1 MVLKDPLRLMLFNP
15 KATIFNHDCVPT
27 ACRFDYVDSTNDDY
41 EHSSTNIIVRLIED
55 VDEGKEVCISY
66 FRIGRDYCTRKRIL
80 MEEYVK
86 KIYSN
91 N

>member
-41 EHSSTNIIVRLIED
+41 EHNSTDIVIRLIEW
-55 VDEGKEVCISY
+55 K
-66 FRIGRDYCTRKRIL
+66 FTIGVQVI
-80 MEEYVK
+80 
-86 KIYSN
+86 
-91 N
+91 